1 MLCHEGSHY
10 LQWSYVAGAKEG
22 DRQEV
27 LACLASQLQTSV
39 IPQLNTCVCVYLCV
53 CLCVSVCVCVH
64 GCVRVIGRKCFTMN
78 QNLLDFL

>member
-39 IPQLNTCVCVYLCV
+39 IPQLNTCVCVYLCA
-53 CLCVSVCVCVH
+53 CLCVCSWLCSCH
-64 GCVRVIGRKCFTMN
+64 RQEMCYNESELAGLFIKTC
-78 QNLLDFL
+78 